1 MTGDPARRAASA
13 RIGWITT
20 MVGTV
25 ALVARWGYGFA
36 PDVLVWPV
44 FAVSSVYVERRSF
57 AWITN
62 NVTDELVTAV
72 LVLGLATALLA
83 RPPSGSVGAGAAR
96 RARRRRALDTAIRVQ
111 AAALLLVNAFTY
123 GLAFLAALPWT
134 LAVFPVAYTVAV
146 AGFGRW
152 ESEDSAN

>member
-13 RIGWITT
+13 RIGWIATLA
-20 MVGTV
+20 GTV

-62 NVTDELVTAV
+62 NVTDELATAV

-83 RPPSGSVGAGAAR
+83 RPSRGAVGAGAAS
-96 RARRRRALDTAIRVQ
+96 RARRRRAVDTAIRVQ

-134 LAVFPVAYTVAV
+134 PAVFPVAYWVAA
-146 AGFGRW
+146 AGFGGRA
-152 ESEDSAN
+152 SEDSAN